1 MRIIGLLGIT
11 SICMLTACTE
21 PHVITRTRNLEFNC
35 SNDFKV
41 TFTERIEINLSDT
54 TEKITVAVKSP
65 DLKGDFSMKQA
76 RAASGVRYVSE
87 DGKYVFWEHQGEFT
101 FGTEDSTYCLCK

>member
-1 MRIIGLLGIT
+1 MNISGLLGIT
-11 SICMLTACTE
+11 ALTLTSCVNNN
-21 PHVITRTRNLEFNC
+21 VITKTRNLDFNC

-41 TFTERIEINLSDT
+41 TFTESIKITSRDSTGN
-54 TEKITVAVKSP
+54 ITVAVKSP
-65 DLKGDFSMKQA
+65 RLENEFSMKQA
-76 RAASGVRYVSE
+76 RAASGVKYVSE